1 MHIRKLTEVDLP
13 LVLSWRNAPEVR
25 KYMYSSKEISE
36 AEHRAW
42 FSVMNSD
49 PQARWYLHQDENDKP
64 DGVVYFTQY
73 RPDNSSS
80 FWGFYVAPNAPAGT
94 GTKLG
99 LDALNEAFH
108 VLGLHKLNAEVLKTN
123 QPSLRFHE
131 KLGFSC
137 EGIFRDYHFNGKHFV
152 DVVRFGIL
160 KTEWLEKTPEIESH
174 IAMGNAIA
182 MFDKGIYE

>member
-1 MHIRKLTEVDLP
+1 MHLRKLTEKDLE
-13 LVLSWRNAPEVR
+13 LILGWRNAPEVR
-25 KYMYSSKEISE
+25 KYMYSTQEISE

-42 FSVMNSD
+42 FSVMDSD

-99 LDALNEAFH
+99 LDALNEAFN

-123 QPSLRFHE
+123 QRSLRFHE
-131 KLGFSC
+131 KMGFKC
-137 EGIFRDYHFNGKHFV
+137 EGRFRDYHFNGNDFV
-152 DVVRFGIL
+152 DVIRFGIL
-160 KTEWLEKTPEIESH
+160 ESEWVEKVLEIESDFV
-174 IAMGNAIA
+174 INNSFENYDASNSW
-182 MFDKGIYE
+182 